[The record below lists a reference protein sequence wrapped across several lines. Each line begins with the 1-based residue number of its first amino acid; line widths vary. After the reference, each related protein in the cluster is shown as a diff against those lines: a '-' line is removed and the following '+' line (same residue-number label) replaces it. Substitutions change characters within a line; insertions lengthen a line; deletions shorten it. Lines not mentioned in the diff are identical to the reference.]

1 MYRLASEALQ
11 PFTFFV
17 VFTLL
22 AFLGLWSLERI
33 ATRRAL
39 PVVIGL
45 LALWVASTPVA
56 SNVAVA
62 LLESQHPPASREA
75 LRDTDAIVVLAG
87 GVRDADELRPEA
99 VLAEGS
105 LVRTLCAARLY
116 HAGPA
121 RPMIVAG
128 GSATGPP
135 APGPLMAGLLV
146 ELGVPEEDVIVEDQS
161 RNTFE
166 NARESVRLLRERG
179 LTRPALVTEA
189 VHLPRSVR
197 SFHAQGMQ
205 VVPAGCNYRASQ
217 FGGDLMWLLPNAGAA
232 SLVRVAL
239 HEWIGIMWY
248 SLTGRSA

>member
-1 MYRLASEALQ
+1 MYRLASEAFQ

-22 AFLGLWSLERI
+22 AFFGLWSLERL

-39 PVVIGL
+39 PVVIGV
-45 LALWVASTPVA
+45 LALWVVSTPVA
-56 SNVAVA
+56 SNLPVA
-62 LLESQHPPASREA
+62 LLERQHPPASREA

-87 GVRDADELRPEA
+87 GVRSAGELRPDA

-105 LVRTLCAARLY
+105 IIRTLHAARLY
-116 HAGPA
+116 RAGQP
-121 RPMIVAG
+121 RPVIVTG

-135 APGPLMAGLLV
+135 APAPLMAELLV
-146 ELGVPEEDVIVEDQS
+146 ELGVAEVDVIVEDQS
-161 RNTFE
+161 RNTSE
-166 NARESVRLLRERG
+166 NARESVRLLRKRG

-205 VVPAGCNYRASQ
+205 VVPAGCNYRTEQ
-217 FGGDLMWLLPNAGAA
+217 FRGDLMWLLPNAGAA

-239 HEWIGIMWY
+239 HEWIGIVWY
-248 SLTGRSA
+248 SLSGRSG